1 MVNSM
6 RANGM
11 REVGEMARAFNS
23 SRTAVSMKGIGKR
36 TKGTAGDV

>member
-1 MVNSM
+1 MVISM

-11 REVGEMARAFNS
+11 SSAGEMERAFNP